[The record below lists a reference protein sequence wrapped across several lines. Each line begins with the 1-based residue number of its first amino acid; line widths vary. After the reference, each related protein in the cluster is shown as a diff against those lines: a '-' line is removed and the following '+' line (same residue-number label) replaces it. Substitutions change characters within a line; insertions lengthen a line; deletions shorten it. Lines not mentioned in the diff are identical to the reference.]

1 MRSTEEILLEGIR
14 AGQFGGESKPHGD
27 HAMGFVAFSG
37 NPEVE
42 FVGHVVDIG
51 SGAGLPA
58 LILADAYPQT
68 TWTLIERRS
77 GRTGLLSRAIHRLG
91 LKDRMEVVAED
102 AAVAGRG
109 SLRASADW
117 VTARSFGPPGDTA
130 ECAAPFLRSG
140 GQLLTSEPFDSDIH
154 TRWPVDGINRAGLA
168 FVDEWRTEAGRYVRF
183 TRTGSD
189 IEDIPRKGARKKPLF

>member
-27 HAMGFVAFSG
+27 HAMGFVAFSAD
-37 NPEVE
+37 PEMD

-58 LILADAYPQT
+58 LILADAYSET
-68 TWTLIERRS
+68 TWTLVERRS
-77 GRTGLLSRAIHRLG
+77 GRTGLLARAIHRLG
-91 LKDRMEVVAED
+91 MTDRVHVLAED

-109 SLRASADW
+109 ELRGTADW

-130 ECAAPFLRSG
+130 ECAAPFLRPG
-140 GQLLTSEPFDSDIH
+140 GHLLTSEPFDSDIH
-154 TRWPVDGINRAGLA
+154 SRWPESGLERAGLS
-168 FVDEWRTEAGRYVRF
+168 FVDEWHTEVGRYVRF
-183 TRTGSD
+183 ARTTAR